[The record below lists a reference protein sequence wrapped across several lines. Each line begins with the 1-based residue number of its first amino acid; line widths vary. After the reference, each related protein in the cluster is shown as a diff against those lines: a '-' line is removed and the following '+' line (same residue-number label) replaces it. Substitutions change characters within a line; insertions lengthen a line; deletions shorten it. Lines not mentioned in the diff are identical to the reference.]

1 MIKEELVQLILV
13 ILLFAGLFILFAN
26 GIHQDKVNCISNGGK
41 WISGYVGGNYS
52 AFCIPK

>member
-1 MIKEELVQLILV
+1 MIDEDIVKPVLV
-13 ILLFAGLFILFAN
+13 ILLIAGLFILIAN